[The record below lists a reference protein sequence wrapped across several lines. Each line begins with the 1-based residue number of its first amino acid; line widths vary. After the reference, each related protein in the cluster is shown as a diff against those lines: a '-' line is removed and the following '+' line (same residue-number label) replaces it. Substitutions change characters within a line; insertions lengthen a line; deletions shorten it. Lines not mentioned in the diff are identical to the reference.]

1 MSMLPSVKHK
11 LMKVIYASALSF
23 PKNGTNQKKLNS
35 SSGLL
40 SIIKKKVDKAKCAE
54 V

>member
-1 MSMLPSVKHK
+1 MSTLPSVKHK
-11 LMKVIYASALSF
+11 LMKVIYASALSL
-23 PKNGTNQKKLNS
+23 PKNGNNQKKLNS

-40 SIIKKKVDKAKCAE
+40 SIIKKKGEKAKCAE